1 MISRF
6 SRRFHI
12 TNINCI
18 GFASPFIQTWT
29 MRQSPIL
36 ACSFGKKGYL
46 LLINDNFI
54 AGGKNKKEKVEVAPE
69 AVPTIDFS
77 SVQSDMSIS
86 FY

>member
-12 TNINCI
+12 TKVNCI
-18 GFASPFIQTWT
+18 GFAYPFIQTWT
-29 MRQSPIL
+29 IRQSPVL

-46 LLINDNFI
+46 LLRYDNYI

-69 AVPTIDFS
+69 AIPTIDFS